1 MLCLKCKACNIEN
14 KNSLIYVTSISMN
27 AITKDND
34 NTEIQ
39 SNMSEIDSITLD
51 YFTNK
56 SQYANLLKKKDYYQS
71 KQFNSDKKFYKK
83 RILDLFKRLFR
94 DEIENEQLVSGFH
107 NYIKL
112 CIDYLKVL
120 DTNDLLQEKY
130 ADSNEHGEHNEHNEH
145 SEHDKHIEHIEHIK
159 HIEHIEHIEH
169 NEHNDIDIIDTSCIS
184 IKNISYQNCDHLF
197 AKVEQVKKVNLDSFI
212 INNTIEKTTKKILPV
227 KEEVNIKTKI
237 HKTKGI
243 MKKKKTEI

>member
-1 MLCLKCKACNIEN
+1 M
-14 KNSLIYVTSISMN
+14 NS
-27 AITKDND
+27 ITKDND

-39 SNMSEIDSITLD
+39 SNMSEINSITLD

-83 RILDLFKRLFR
+83 RILDLSKRLFR

-120 DTNDLLQEKY
+120 DTKDLLQEKY
-130 ADSNEHGEHNEHNEH
+130 AGSNEHGEH
-145 SEHDKHIEHIEHIK
+145 DKHTEQCEHGGYDK
-159 HIEHIEHIEH
+159 H
-169 NEHNDIDIIDTSCIS
+169 NEHNNIDIIDTSYIS
-184 IKNISYQNCDHLF
+184 IKNVSYQNCDHLF

-212 INNTIEKTTKKILPV
+212 INNTIEKPQKKILPV

>member
-1 MLCLKCKACNIEN
+1 M
-14 KNSLIYVTSISMN
+14 NS
-27 AITKDND
+27 ITKDND

-39 SNMSEIDSITLD
+39 SNMSEINSITLD

-83 RILDLFKRLFR
+83 RILDLSKRLFR

-120 DTNDLLQEKY
+120 DTRDLLQEKY
-130 ADSNEHGEHNEHNEH
+130 ADSDEHNEDNEDNEHNEHNE
-145 SEHDKHIEHIEHIK
+145 DN
-159 HIEHIEHIEH
+159 EH

-184 IKNISYQNCDHLF
+184 IKNVSYKNCDHLF

>member
-14 KNSLIYVTSISMN
+14 KNSLIYVTTISMN
-27 AITKDND
+27 AINNGND

-71 KQFNSDKKFYKK
+71 KQFNNDKKFYKK
-83 RILDLFKRLFR
+83 RILDLSKRLFR

-130 ADSNEHGEHNEHNEH
+130 ADSNEHGEHGGY
-145 SEHDKHIEHIEHIK
+145 DT
-159 HIEHIEHIEH
+159 HIEH

-184 IKNISYQNCDHLF
+184 IKNVSYQNCDHLF
-197 AKVEQVKKVNLDSFI
+197 AKAEQVKKVNLDSFI
-212 INNTIEKTTKKILPV
+212 INNTIENLPKKILPV
-227 KEEVNIKTKI
+227 KEQVNIKTKI